1 LIKKPQFG
9 YIATIQFGGF
19 MKKQIKI
26 NMDNFQRVSLT
37 RLLSKEERHLFSSFR
52 AHKEDDGRIILEPLI
67 EVPAKE
73 HWIYKNPAAL
83 ALLVQGVEDAKAGCI
98 KDRGSFAKYA
108 KEDKKDANEV

>member
-1 LIKKPQFG
+1 
-9 YIATIQFGGF
+9 

-37 RLLSKEERHLFSSFR
+37 RLLSKEERKLFSSFR
-52 AHKEDDGRIILEPLI
+52 AYKEDDGRIVLEPMV

-83 ALLVQGVEDAKAGCI
+83 ASLMRGIEDAKAGRI
-98 KDRGSFAKYA
+98 KNRGSFAKYA
-108 KEDKKDANEV
+108 KEDEEES